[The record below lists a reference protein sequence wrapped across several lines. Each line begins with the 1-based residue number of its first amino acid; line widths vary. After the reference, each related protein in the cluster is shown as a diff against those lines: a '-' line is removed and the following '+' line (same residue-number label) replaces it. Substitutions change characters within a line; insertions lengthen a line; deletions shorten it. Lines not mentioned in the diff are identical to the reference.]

1 MKKIINIF
9 KKSLIVAVVG
19 CGAMLTSCN
28 DYLTVY
34 PANSTIQENFW
45 QTAEDVKGIVATS
58 YLKLADRG
66 SIERMILWGELRAD
80 NVNVRDGKDKKYID
94 IVDLNIK
101 PTNEFCSWGAF
112 YSAINYA
119 NLVLEFAPLAV
130 QNDPNFTEG
139 DMEIIRGEM
148 YTMRALAH
156 FYLLRTFRDIP
167 LSRKASLND
176 SELPDYPQVHPM
188 VALDSIMSDLDMAEK
203 LTMEGEYSQASYGS
217 ENNNYNN
224 GRLNRNAV
232 YALKA
237 DVNLWR
243 AAFAKYYLEN
253 GMDERPDLAARMAR
267 LSDEQNQ
274 AGQEGSD
281 STGDGDTSGEGSDST
296 GDGDTSGE
304 GSGSTDGDDTSG
316 EGDGVTEEVIT
327 ILSPDEY
334 YRMAIEN
341 CDSVIVRMNRSME
354 KYYKDLGI
362 TNLDFIKSE
371 NPYFL
376 SEEYTSSSAT
386 SSMKS
391 SMSYDYLFGSFK
403 GMSSKIDRHE
413 IIFELKFDGSVNKN
427 GAIAALYG
435 SSSDAGILHVADE
448 YVKNTTSKYHKNDY
462 RYYAFTRAEDLTG
475 STLTGNNGAG
485 STLNPGGKIGIA
497 KYAMSEAPGYMGDYR
512 STDDAN
518 WIIYRKTDVMLM
530 KAEALTMLSA
540 VNDQQMYD
548 AFQLVKAV
556 NDRSLIVERDSL
568 SQPRTLELLQD
579 MVLDERVRE
588 LAFEGKRWYDL
599 VRVALREGSTTP
611 ILFVTD
617 KLGGSAGTAA
627 RKKMQTMNSLFFP
640 IAESEMNANPLLIQN
655 PVYEESESS
664 ELN

>member
-101 PTNEFCSWGAF
+101 PNNEFCSWSAF

-188 VALDSIMSDLDMAEK
+188 VALDSIMRDLDMAEK
-203 LTMEGEYSQASYGS
+203 LTMEGEYSSASYGS

-243 AAFAKYYLEN
+243 AAFAKYYLQN

-274 AGQEGSD
+274 GGL
-281 STGDGDTSGEGSDST
+281 GEGSTD
-296 GDGDTSGE
+296 DDTPGE
-304 GSGSTDGDDTSG
+304 GSGSTDGDTPG
-316 EGDGVTEEVIT
+316 EGDDVTGDVVT

-376 SEEYTSSSAT
+376 SEELTSSSAT
-386 SSMKS
+386 SAMRS

-512 STDDAN
+512 TVDDAN

>member
-58 YLKLADRG
+58 YLKLADKG

-80 NVNVRDGKDKKYID
+80 NVNVRDGKEKKYID

-101 PTNEFCSWGAF
+101 PSNEYCSWSAF

-188 VALDSIMSDLDMAEK
+188 VALDSIMRDLDMAEK
-203 LTMEGEYSQASYGS
+203 LTMEGEYSSASYGS

-243 AAFAKYYLEN
+243 AAFAKYYLQN

-274 AGQEGSD
+274 GGLGEGSTD
-281 STGDGDTSGEGSDST
+281 DDTSGEGSGST
-296 GDGDTSGE
+296 DGGDTSGE
-304 GSGSTDGDDTSG
+304 GSGSTDGDTPG
-316 EGDGVTEEVIT
+316 EGDDVTGDVVT

-376 SEEYTSSSAT
+376 SEELTSSSAT
-386 SSMKS
+386 SAMRS

-435 SSSDAGILHVADE
+435 SNSDAGILHVADE

-497 KYAMSEAPGYMGDYR
+497 KYAMSEAPGYMGEYR
-512 STDDAN
+512 TIEDAN

-599 VRVALREGSTTP
+599 VRVALREGSTAP

-640 IAESEMNANPLLIQN
+640 IAESELNANPLLIQN

>member
-58 YLKLADRG
+58 YLKLADKG

-80 NVNVRDGKDKKYID
+80 NVNVRDGKAKKYID

-101 PTNEFCSWGAF
+101 PSNEYCSWSAF

-130 QNDPNFTEG
+130 QTDPDFTEG
-139 DMEIIRGEM
+139 EMEIIRGEM

-188 VALDSIMSDLDMAEK
+188 VALDSIMRDLDMAEK
-203 LTMEGEYSQASYGS
+203 LTMEGEYSSASYGS

-243 AAFAKYYLEN
+243 AAFAKYYLQN

-274 AGQEGSD
+274 GGL
-281 STGDGDTSGEGSDST
+281 GEGSTD
-296 GDGDTSGE
+296 GGDTPGE
-304 GSGSTDGDDTSG
+304 GSGSTDGDTPG
-316 EGDGVTEEVIT
+316 EGDDVTGDVVT

-376 SEEYTSSSAT
+376 SEELTSTSAT
-386 SSMKS
+386 SPMRS
-391 SMSYDYLFGSFK
+391 SMSYDYLFGSSK
-403 GMSSKIDRHE
+403 INSSKIERHE

-435 SSSDAGILHVADE
+435 SNSDAGILHVADE

-512 STDDAN
+512 TIEDAN

-599 VRVALREGSTTP
+599 VRVALREGSTAP

>member
-1 MKKIINIF
+1 MKKLINIF
-9 KKSLIVAVVG
+9 KKTLVVAVVG
-19 CGAMLTSCN
+19 CSVVLTSCN

-34 PANSTIQENFW
+34 PANSVIQENFW

-58 YLKLADRG
+58 YLQLANEG
-66 SIERMILWGELRAD
+66 SIMRMILWGELRAD
-80 NVNVRDGKDKKYID
+80 NVNVREGKDKKYMD

-101 PTNEFCSWGAF
+101 PSNEFCTWNSF

-130 QNDPNFTEG
+130 ERDPNFTEG
-139 DMEIIRGEM
+139 DMEILRGEM
-148 YTMRALAH
+148 YAMRALAH

-176 SELPDYPQVHPM
+176 SELPEYPQVHPM

-203 LTMEGEYSQASYGS
+203 LTMEGEYPQASYGS

-224 GRLNRNAV
+224 GRLNRDAV

-253 GMDERPDLAARMAR
+253 GMESNGGALAMLADEFN
-267 LSDEQNQ
+267 SDELP
-274 AGQEGSD
+274 
-281 STGDGDTSGEGSDST
+281 GEGGDSELP
-296 GDGDTSGE
+296 GEDTPE
-304 GSGSTDGDDTSG
+304 DTPDTDTPADTPEDIPES
-316 EGDGVTEEVIT
+316 EVIT
-327 ILSPDEY
+327 ILNPDEY

-341 CDSVIVRMNRSME
+341 CDSVIARMNRSME
-354 KYYKDLGI
+354 KYYKNMGI
-362 TNLDFIKSE
+362 TNIDFIKSE

-376 SEEYTSSSAT
+376 TEEYNSSMSSSAI
-386 SSMKS
+386 KS
-391 SMSYDYLFGSFK
+391 SVSYNYLFGTLK
-403 GMSSKIDRHE
+403 DLSSKIDRHE
-413 IIFELKFDGSVNKN
+413 IIFELKFNNNNKN
-427 GAIAALYG
+427 TAISALYG
-435 SSSDAGILHVADE
+435 KSGDIGGVLHVADN
-448 YVKNTTSKYHKNDY
+448 YVRSATSKYHKNDY

-475 STLTGNNGAG
+475 SSLSGNLG
-485 STLNPGGKIGIA
+485 SANTMNPSGKITIA
-497 KYAMSEAPGYMGDYR
+497 KYAAGTSPGYSG
-512 STDDAN
+512 STRTSEDAN

-530 KAEALTMLSA
+530 KAEALAQLSA

-556 NDRSLIVERDSL
+556 NDRSMMLEKDSL
-568 SQPRTLELLQD
+568 TQPRNIEALQE
-579 MVLDERVRE
+579 MVRDERVRE

-599 VRVALREGSTTP
+599 VRVALRDGSTAP

-627 RKKMQTMNSLFFP
+627 RKKMQTINSLFFP
-640 IAESEMNANPLLIQN
+640 IAESELNANPLLIQN